1 MAKITPRTIIL
12 TLVAS
17 AFLLFVYFS
26 YQYAVSSKY
35 MVTGERAKQMLKDK
49 KIDLVLD
56 VRTNVE
62 RDTLGYYPGSV
73 HIQSADLEKRMP
85 IEYPNKD
92 IHIIAYCN
100 TGHRARMAAEKLQA
114 LGYKNAMY
122 ISSTY
127 LSLSH

>member
-1 MAKITPRTIIL
+1 MAKLTRTIIL
-12 TLVAS
+12 TLVAT
-17 AFLLFVYFS
+17 AFLLIFIFVS

-35 MVTGERAKQMLKDK
+35 MVTSELAKQMLKDK
-49 KIDLVLD
+49 KVDIVLD

>member
-1 MAKITPRTIIL
+1 MAKITPRTIVL
-12 TLVAS
+12 TLVAV
-17 AFLLFVYFS
+17 AFVLFIFFS

-35 MVTGERAKQMLKDK
+35 MVTGERAKQLLKDK

-62 RDTLGYYPGSV
+62 RDTLGYYPGSA
-73 HIQSADLEKRMP
+73 HIQSADLEKRVP

-92 IHIIAYCN
+92 IRIIAYCN
-100 TGHRARMAAEKLQA
+100 TGHRARMATEKLQE

-127 LSLSH
+127 RSLL